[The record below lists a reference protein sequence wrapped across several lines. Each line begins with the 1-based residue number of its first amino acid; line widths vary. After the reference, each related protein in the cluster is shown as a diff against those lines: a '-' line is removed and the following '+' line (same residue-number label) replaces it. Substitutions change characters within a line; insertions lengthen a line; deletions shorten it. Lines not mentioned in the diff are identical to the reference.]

1 MLQFL
6 FSRKEGKSKRDKKKK
21 QSKTNDMQS
30 SEPSPC
36 PMFAM
41 VCANNVNRSAAAH
54 EILNT
59 AGLRVCSYGAGRQV
73 TFPGKTISDART
85 FKFLTPY
92 SVMHSILEK
101 EDAALFT
108 GNGVLQI
115 LERDIPLKKAPERW
129 QSLSN
134 KQLMDIDVVVCL
146 DYAMFLAVLED
157 IQMRIRLSFK
167 TKQLHIIC
175 LDTVDTPE
183 DALTGGERVLELCR
197 ELNVPVNELT
207 EEFVKT
213 MVEKFEKEHDQQM
226 FYLGL
231 HM

>member
-6 FSRKEGKSKRDKKKK
+6 FDRKERKRTRDKKKD
-21 QSKTNDMQS
+21 SRSSNMQNS
-30 SEPSPC
+30 R

-54 EILNT
+54 ESLSA

-73 TFPGKTISDART
+73 TFPGRTSSESRT

-92 SVMHSILEK
+92 SAMHSILQN

-115 LERDIPLKKAPERW
+115 LERDIPIKKAPERW

-134 KQLMDIDVVVCL
+134 KQLVDIDVVVCL
-146 DYAMFLAVLED
+146 DYVMFLTVLEGD
-157 IQMRIRLSFK
+157 FIHYCS
-167 TKQLHIIC
+167 C
-175 LDTVDTPE
+175 LRRQI
-183 DALTGGERVLELCR
+183 G
-197 ELNVPVNELT
+197 
-207 EEFVKT
+207 
-213 MVEKFEKEHDQQM
+213 
-226 FYLGL
+226 
-231 HM
+231 

>member
-1 MLQFL
+1 
-6 FSRKEGKSKRDKKKK
+6 
-21 QSKTNDMQS
+21 MQS
-30 SEPSPC
+30 AEPRR

-54 EILNT
+54 ESLSA

-73 TFPGKTISDART
+73 TFPGKTSSESRT

-92 SVMHSILEK
+92 AVMHSVLQK
-101 EDAALFT
+101 EDAALFS
-108 GNGVLQI
+108 GNGVLRI
-115 LERDIPLKKAPERW
+115 LERDMPLKKAPERW

-134 KQLMDIDVVVCL
+134 KQLLGIDVVVCM
-146 DYAMFLAVLED
+146 DYVMFLTVLED

-175 LDTVDTPE
+175 LDTEDTPE
-183 DALTGGERVLELCR
+183 EALTGGERVLDLCR
-197 ELNVPVNELT
+197 ELNVPSEELS
-207 EEFVKT
+207 EELVKT
-213 MVEKFEKEHDQQM
+213 VVEKFEKEHERQM
-226 FYLGL
+226 LYLGL

>member
-1 MLQFL
+1 MFHFL
-6 FSRKEGKSKRDKKKK
+6 FGRKECKPRNRKSNPN
-21 QSKTNDMQS
+21 SMQS
-30 SEPSPC
+30 AEPRR

-54 EILNT
+54 ESLSA

-73 TFPGKTISDART
+73 TFPGKTSSESRT

-92 SVMHSILEK
+92 AVMHSVLQK
-101 EDAALFT
+101 EDAALFS
-108 GNGVLQI
+108 GNGVLRI
-115 LERDIPLKKAPERW
+115 LERDMPLKKAPERW

-134 KQLMDIDVVVCL
+134 KQLLGIDVVVCM
-146 DYAMFLAVLED
+146 DYVMFLTVLED

-175 LDTVDTPE
+175 LDTEDTPE
-183 DALTGGERVLELCR
+183 EALTGGERVLDLCR
-197 ELNVPVNELT
+197 ELNVPSEELS
-207 EEFVKT
+207 EELVKT
-213 MVEKFEKEHDQQM
+213 VVEKFEKEHERQM
-226 FYLGL
+226 LYLGL

>member
-1 MLQFL
+1 MFHFL
-6 FSRKEGKSKRDKKKK
+6 FGRRESKRKHKKSK
-21 QSKTNDMQS
+21 QSSSMQS
-30 SEPSPC
+30 VEPSR

-54 EILNT
+54 ERLSA

-73 TFPGKTISDART
+73 TFPGRTSTDART

-92 SVMHSILEK
+92 AVMHSTLQE
-101 EDAALFT
+101 EDAALFS
-108 GNGVLQI
+108 GNGVLRI
-115 LERDIPLKKAPERW
+115 LERDMPLKAAPERW
-129 QSLSN
+129 QSIGN
-134 KQLMDIDVVVCL
+134 KQLLGIDVVVCL
-146 DYAMFLAVLED
+146 DYVMFLTVLED

-167 TKQLHIIC
+167 TKQFHIIC
-175 LDTVDTPE
+175 LDTADTPE
-183 DALTGGERVLELCR
+183 EAVSGGERVLGLCR
-197 ELNVPVNELT
+197 ELDVPSDELT

-213 MVEKFEKEHDQQM
+213 VVEKFEKKHELQM

>member
-1 MLQFL
+1 MLHFL
-6 FSRKEGKSKRDKKKK
+6 FGRKKRKE
-21 QSKTNDMQS
+21 MQS
-30 SEPSPC
+30 ATEPSR

-54 EILNT
+54 ETLRS

-73 TFPGKTISDART
+73 TFPGKTSSESRT
-85 FKFLTPY
+85 FRFLTPY
-92 SVMHSILEK
+92 AVMHRVLQK
-101 EDAALFT
+101 ENSELFSA
-108 GNGVLQI
+108 NGVLEI
-115 LERDIPLKKAPERW
+115 LERDLPLKDAPERW

-134 KQLMDIDVVVCL
+134 KQLLGIDVVVCL
-146 DYAMFLAVLED
+146 DYVMFLTVLED

-167 TKQLHIIC
+167 HKQLHIIC

-197 ELNVPVNELT
+197 ELDVPMPELT
-207 EEFVKT
+207 EEFVKAA
-213 MVEKFEKEHDQQM
+213 VETFEKRHDLEM

>member
-6 FSRKEGKSKRDKKKK
+6 LGHKKSNHKRQKRRM
-21 QSKTNDMQS
+21 SM
-30 SEPSPC
+30 SEARAA

-54 EILNT
+54 EILRS
-59 AGLRVCSYGAGRQV
+59 AGLRVCSYGAGRLV
-73 TFPGKTISDART
+73 TFPGHTSSDART

-92 SVMHSILEK
+92 AVMHSVLEK
-101 EDAALFT
+101 EDTALFS

-115 LERDIPLKKAPERW
+115 LARDMPIKKAPERW
-129 QSLSN
+129 QSLRN

-146 DYAMFLAVLED
+146 DYAMFLTVLED

-167 TKQLHIIC
+167 TKQLHVIC

-183 DALTGGERVLELCR
+183 DAVTGGERVLNLCR
-197 ELNVPVNELT
+197 ELNVPTDQLT
-207 EEFVKT
+207 EEFVKKR
-213 MVEKFEKEHDQQM
+213 VETFEKEHNQQM

>member
-1 MLQFL
+1 MLHFL
-6 FSRKEGKSKRDKKKK
+6 FGHKERKPKKKK
-21 QSKTNDMQS
+21 SSTSSMQRA
-30 SEPSPC
+30 EPRR

-54 EILNT
+54 ESLSA

-73 TFPGKTISDART
+73 TFPGKTSTDSRT

-92 SVMHSILEK
+92 AVMHSVLQK
-101 EDAALFT
+101 EDAALFS

-115 LERDIPLKKAPERW
+115 LERDMPLKKAPERW

-134 KQLMDIDVVVCL
+134 KQLLDIDVVVCL
-146 DYAMFLAVLED
+146 DYVMFLTVLED

-175 LDTVDTPE
+175 LDTEDTPE
-183 DALTGGERVLELCR
+183 EALTGGERVLDLCR
-197 ELNVPVNELT
+197 ELNVPSDELT
-207 EEFVKT
+207 EELVKT
-213 MVEKFEKEHDQQM
+213 VVEKFEKEHERQM

>member
-6 FSRKEGKSKRDKKKK
+6 FSRQHNKRKKDKKI
-21 QSKTNDMQS
+21 SNMQAVQ
-30 SEPSPC
+30 PPPC

-41 VCANNVNRSAAAH
+41 ICANNVNRSAAAH
-54 EILNT
+54 ESLNA

-73 TFPGKTISDART
+73 TFPGRTSSDSRT

-92 SVMHSILEK
+92 SVMHSVLEK
-101 EDAALFT
+101 EDAALFR

-115 LERDIPLKKAPERW
+115 LERDMPIKKAPERW

-134 KQLMDIDVVVCL
+134 KQLMGIDVIVCL
-146 DYAMFLAVLED
+146 DYVMFLTVLED
-157 IQMRIRLSFK
+157 IQTRIRLSFK

-175 LDTVDTPE
+175 MDTVDSPE
-183 DALTGGERVLELCR
+183 EAVTGGERVLDLCR
-197 ELNVPVNELT
+197 ELNVPVNDLT

-213 MVEKFEKEHDQQM
+213 TVEKFEKEHDQQL

>member
-6 FSRKEGKSKRDKKKK
+6 FGRQHSKRKKDKKKN
-21 QSKTNDMQS
+21 SSNMQAA
-30 SEPSPC
+30 EPPSC

-54 EILNT
+54 ESLNA

-73 TFPGKTISDART
+73 TLPGRTSSDSRT

-92 SVMHSILEK
+92 SVMHSVLEK

-108 GNGVLQI
+108 SNGVLQI
-115 LERDIPLKKAPERW
+115 LERDIPIKKAPERW

-134 KQLMDIDVVVCL
+134 KQLVGIDVVVCL
-146 DYAMFLAVLED
+146 DYVMFLTVLED

-175 LDTVDTPE
+175 LDTVDSPE
-183 DALTGGERVLELCR
+183 EAITGGERVLNLCR
-197 ELNVPVNELT
+197 ELNVPVDELT
-207 EEFVKT
+207 EEFVKAT
-213 MVEKFEKEHDQQM
+213 VEKFEKEHEQQM